1 VGSLTEQAASP
12 YTFVDDDASLRGALR
27 AIGAAS
33 TLGIDTEAD
42 SRHHYPEKVCLVQV
56 GTGDRVYLIDSLAK
70 IDLSPLGAALADPSK
85 QKLLHGADFDL
96 RGLNRDW
103 GFEVRNL
110 YDTNVAARFAGLERF
125 GLAALIE
132 DLLGL
137 VIPKEQRLQRADWSR
152 RPLAQDALDYAAG
165 DVIHLP
171 AVRDALDAKLA
182 ALGRTEW
189 VREEF
194 QRFEEI
200 RYVPPDPETVF
211 LSVKGTRGLNGKQL
225 AVLKELYAFREGEAR
240 RLNRPTAFV
249 LTPEAMAF
257 LSTDPTADLADTPGL
272 GPSGIQRMAKGIKA
286 ALRAGTRAKPVL
298 RPPSAQPFRRPTP
311 EQTGRLA
318 RLKAWR
324 VSLGEAQSL
333 DPSLLWPM
341 RSLERLAREPG
352 SLDAELASAEVR
364 AWQQHEFTDAL
375 RKTLA

>member
-1 VGSLTEQAASP
+1 MGSLTEQAASP

-182 ALGRTEW
+182 VGIGDRGVRMGDDENQRHHRRVDITAYGIRARLDEAVFGAVVHQQVGIHDHRAGLG
-189 VREEF
+189 VRHAH
-194 QRFEEI
+194 
-200 RYVPPDPETVF
+200 VMVDV
-211 LSVKGTRGLNGKQL
+211 L
-225 AVLKELYAFREGEAR
+225 AVAESDWL
-240 RLNRPTAFV
+240 P
-249 LTPEAMAF
+249 
-257 LSTDPTADLADTPGL
+257 LAYD
-272 GPSGIQRMAKGIKA
+272 R
-286 ALRAGTRAKPVL
+286 
-298 RPPSAQPFRRPTP
+298 
-311 EQTGRLA
+311 
-318 RLKAWR
+318 
-324 VSLGEAQSL
+324 
-333 DPSLLWPM
+333 
-341 RSLERLAREPG
+341 
-352 SLDAELASAEVR
+352 
-364 AWQQHEFTDAL
+364 
-375 RKTLA
+375 

>member
-1 VGSLTEQAASP
+1 VGSLTEQAAAP
-12 YTFVDDDASLRGALR
+12 YTFVDDDAPFREALR

-56 GTGDRVYLIDSLAK
+56 GTGAHVYLIDSLSK

-85 QKLLHGADFDL
+85 QKLLHGAD
-96 RGLNRDW
+96 
-103 GFEVRNL
+103 
-110 YDTNVAARFAGLERF
+110 
-125 GLAALIE
+125 
-132 DLLGL
+132 L

-152 RPLAQDALDYAAG
+152 RPLAQDALDYAAS

-171 AVRDALDAKLA
+171 AVRDVLDAKLA

-200 RYVPPDPETVF
+200 RYVPPDPQTVF

-257 LSTDPTADLADTPGL
+257 LSTNPTADLADAPGL
-272 GPSGIQRMAKGIKA
+272 GPSGIQRMGKGIKA

-298 RPPSAQPFRRPTP
+298 RPPSAQPFQRPTP

-324 VSLGEAQSL
+324 VSVGEAQSL

-341 RSLERLAREPG
+341 RSLERLAREPR
-352 SLDAELASAEVR
+352 SLDAELASPEVR
-364 AWQQHEFTDAL
+364 AWQQREFTDAL